1 MSAHEPRRAAPWILV
16 TGGTGFVG
24 RALLAALVAA
34 GHSVRAT
41 ARDLSR
47 TAKLPGVEWVRCD
60 VADRADVERALAGMD
75 AAYFLVH
82 SMGSSRRDYADI
94 ERAVAH
100 QFADLA
106 ARAGVKRVLYLGG
119 VAPGDRPSKHLRSR
133 LQVGEIL
140 RSGDV
145 PALELRASM
154 IVGNGSASWQIV
166 RDLTMR
172 LPAMILPSW
181 TESRTCPVAIEDVTI
196 ALVRGLDLPLERS
209 AWYDIPGPE
218 ALSAREML
226 LRVAALRG
234 RRVPSLRVPL
244 LSVSLSSWW
253 LKLVARTDF
262 ALARQLVLG
271 FTDDLLPRDRRYW
284 EEIGYEPRWT
294 FESAARQAL
303 AQEEPEPTL
312 RGAVGRLSEAMVQRV
327 GPKLTHSP
335 AARGAPSLDR
345 RATTGPGSR

>member
-1 MSAHEPRRAAPWILV
+1 
-16 TGGTGFVG
+16 
-24 RALLAALVAA
+24 
-34 GHSVRAT
+34 
-41 ARDLSR
+41 
-47 TAKLPGVEWVRCD
+47 
-60 VADRADVERALAGMD
+60 
-75 AAYFLVH
+75 
-82 SMGSSRRDYADI
+82 
-94 ERAVAH
+94 
-100 QFADLA
+100 
-106 ARAGVKRVLYLGG
+106 
-119 VAPGDRPSKHLRSR
+119 
-133 LQVGEIL
+133 
-140 RSGDV
+140 
-145 PALELRASM
+145 M